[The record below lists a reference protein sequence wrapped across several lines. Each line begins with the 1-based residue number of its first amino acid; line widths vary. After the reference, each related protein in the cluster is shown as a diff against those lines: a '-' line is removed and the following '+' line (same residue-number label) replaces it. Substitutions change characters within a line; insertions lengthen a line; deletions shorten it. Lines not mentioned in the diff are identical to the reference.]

1 MIKNPSQAEIWGRGI
16 LPVFT
21 WRRRKISF
29 TEVHLWKNLPLLS
42 ENCPI
47 PQFSTLGLPSCYFS
61 YLYSTLRRDPS
72 GLQLKFWPQSR
83 FQTQAPSCFGG
94 CEFQPC
100 LTLTPTKGLSFECS
114 GPCTVLWH
122 QSSSLQFQVWGPERS
137 PQAWRLFCSF
147 VDRSLLHQSFWV
159 RKAHSWATWL
169 DMWASYTTA
178 YDWLREAMGRL
189 FTLHHKQP
197 FPGHTCQQA
206 SLEGGLLLLLLSRF
220 SRVRLCVTP

>member
-42 ENCPI
+42 ENCPT

-100 LTLTPTKGLSFECS
+100 STLTPTKGLSFECS

-137 PQAWRLFCSF
+137 PKPGVFSALSLIDHCCIKVSESGKPILGPPGWTCELPTPQPMTDSGRQWGGSSLCTTSSLF
-147 VDRSLLHQSFWV
+147 Q
-159 RKAHSWATWL
+159 
-169 DMWASYTTA
+169 
-178 YDWLREAMGRL
+178 
-189 FTLHHKQP
+189 
-197 FPGHTCQQA
+197 
-206 SLEGGLLLLLLSRF
+206 
-220 SRVRLCVTP
+220 VTPANKPA